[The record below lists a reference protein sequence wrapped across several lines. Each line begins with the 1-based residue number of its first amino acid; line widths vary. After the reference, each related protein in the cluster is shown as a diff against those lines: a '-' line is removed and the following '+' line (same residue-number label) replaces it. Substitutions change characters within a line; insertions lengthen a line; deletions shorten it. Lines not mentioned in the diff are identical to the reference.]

1 MSPLTWQILA
11 NKDKIYFSLIE
22 ANNKIDSGSIYYQK
36 IVYIRKDLLFKD
48 IKEIQLFENLKLIEK
63 FINHIKK
70 KKVAP
75 NFLKRKVKSSYYKR
89 RTPLDSVLNINETLK
104 NQFNLLRISDYENYP
119 AFFKIFGKKFK
130 IKISKL

>member
-1 MSPLTWQILA
+1 MSPLTWQILEK
-11 NKDKIYFSLIE
+11 KDKIYFSLIE

-70 KKVAP
+70 
-75 NFLKRKVKSSYYKR
+75 RKL
-89 RTPLDSVLNINETLK
+89 P
-104 NQFNLLRISDYENYP
+104 Q
-119 AFFKIFGKKFK
+119 IF
-130 IKISKL
+130 